1 MTDPVALTQTLWNY
15 LQPYLPLLL
24 TEAAKAGGKQAPQA
38 VKAIWQALAERLQG
52 RPAAAEALADLRRT
66 PEDPD
71 VQGAF
76 RVQVK
81 KLLADDADFAAQL
94 ANLLQA
100 AGGQY
105 AARLEGDGAI
115 AQGQGAT
122 AVGSRGVFIGGN
134 AQGSIIVTGDEN
146 EVRR

>member
-1 MTDPVALTQTLWNY
+1 MDSVQLTQTLWNY

-24 TEAAKAGGKQAPQA
+24 TEAAKAGGKRVPE
-38 VKAIWQALAERLQG
+38 AIGRLWQEITDRLRK

-81 KLLADDADFAAQL
+81 KLLADDAAFAAQL
-94 ANLLQA
+94 ADLLQA

-105 AARLEGDGAI
+105 AARLEGEGAI
-115 AQGQGAT
+115 AQGPGAT
-122 AVGSRGVFIGGN
+122 ATGSRSVFIGGD
-134 AQGSIIVTGDEN
+134 AQGNIIVTGDEN
-146 EVRR
+146 EVNEG